1 MINGNMI
8 GAGCAN
14 TYSRRLVDKSN
25 LEVRCINAITST
37 VWLPMILKIR
47 TYPTYKFDAKYI
59 KSAT

>member
-37 VWLPMILKIR
+37 VWLPMILKI
-47 TYPTYKFDAKYI
+47 I
-59 KSAT
+59 I